1 MSALKQYEEVKI
13 YLEFIE
19 KSTYTML
26 LHVDEGKK
34 IAFSKKSNG
43 ASDGCHPQRSNG

>member
-1 MSALKQYEEVKI
+1 MNVLQQYEEVKI
-13 YLEFIE
+13 YLEFIV
-19 KSTYTML
+19 KSTCTML

-34 IAFSKKSNG
+34 IAFRKKSNG